1 MTELRDERLDST
13 AAAGLRFGV
22 VVCRVNGNV
31 TERLLEGAL
40 EELWAHGAAEDDVRV
55 VRVPGAY
62 ELPMGAQRLIDTMSP
77 HAVICLGALVRGE
90 TPHFDVLAHST
101 AIAVHEVAMRARVP
115 IAFGLLTCDTMS
127 QALAR
132 AGVEIGDER
141 PIASPSATTVVSGI
155 AGATDRSSR
164 ALTTRSNKGA
174 EATLAAIEMALLFVD
189 VADDVEPAT

>member
-1 MTELRDERLDST
+1 
-13 AAAGLRFGV
+13 
-22 VVCRVNGNV
+22 
-31 TERLLEGAL
+31 
-40 EELWAHGAAEDDVRV
+40 
-55 VRVPGAY
+55 
-62 ELPMGAQRLIDTMSP
+62 MS
-77 HAVICLGALVRGE
+77 
-90 TPHFDVLAHST
+90 LAHST

-132 AGVEIGDER
+132 AGVEVGDER